1 MDSGILVFRN
11 TIVVAWLVA
20 GLMTPPLALADDAA
34 AGKIRAQAACAS
46 CHGAE
51 GVSAKSRWPN
61 LAGQNDL
68 YLIKQ
73 LNAFRD
79 GLRKD
84 AYMTPMARPLTDQD
98 IRNLAAYYAGLP
110 RP

>member
-1 MDSGILVFRN
+1 MVAFKSGIAIAWLCTGMIVAPQAVADD
-11 TIVVAWLVA
+11 VVA
-20 GLMTPPLALADDAA
+20 
-34 AGKIRAQAACAS
+34 GKVRAQAACAS
-46 CHGAE
+46 CHGID
-51 GVSAKSRWPN
+51 GVGISVQWPN

-73 LNAFRD
+73 LHAFRD
-79 GLRKD
+79 GNRKD
-84 AYMTPMARPLTDQD
+84 AYMTPMTRPLSDQD

>member
-1 MDSGILVFRN
+1 MTFIRN
-11 TIVVAWLVA
+11 SVAVVWVCA
-20 GLMTPPLALADDAA
+20 GLSMAPLAQAGDVS
-34 AGKIRAQAACAS
+34 AGKVRAQAACAS
-46 CHGAE
+46 CHGVD
-51 GVSAKSRWPN
+51 GISANARWPN

-79 GLRKD
+79 GSRKD

-98 IRNLAAYYAGLP
+98 VRNLAAHYASLP

>member
-1 MDSGILVFRN
+1 MLVIRN
-11 TIVVAWLVA
+11 TIAVALVVAGSMA
-20 GLMTPPLALADDAA
+20 GQFAIAGDAA

-46 CHGAE
+46 CHGAD
-51 GVSAKSRWPN
+51 GVSAKARWPN

>member
-1 MDSGILVFRN
+1 MLVIRN
-11 TIVVAWLVA
+11 RIAIAWLCTGVMA
-20 GLMTPPLALADDAA
+20 APLVQADDAA

-46 CHGAE
+46 CHGVD
-51 GVSAKSRWPN
+51 GVSAKARWPN

-73 LNAFRD
+73 LYAFRD
-79 GLRKD
+79 GARKD

-98 IRNLAAYYAGLP
+98 IRNLAAYYASLP

>member
-1 MDSGILVFRN
+1 MRN
-11 TIVVAWLVA
+11 RVAIAWICA
-20 GLMTPPLALADDAA
+20 GLWMTPAVLAGDAS

-46 CHGAE
+46 CHGVD
-51 GVSAKSRWPN
+51 GVSANARWPN

-79 GLRKD
+79 GDRKD

-98 IRNLAAYYAGLP
+98 VRDLAAYYASLP
-110 RP
+110 RR